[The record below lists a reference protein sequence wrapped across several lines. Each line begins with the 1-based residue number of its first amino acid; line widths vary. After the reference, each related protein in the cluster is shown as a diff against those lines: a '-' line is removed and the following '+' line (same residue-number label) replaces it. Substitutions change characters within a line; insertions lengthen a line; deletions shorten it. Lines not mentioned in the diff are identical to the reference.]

1 MAPLYVLFAV
11 FLACACPAPAVA
23 QDLPGVDVDVDI
35 DEPEVELPDLDE
47 PVEAVEEAVEEAA
60 GEAVEGVEA
69 AGEEAL
75 SQAAAI
81 RAVRENRALPLDRV
95 LALAGAA
102 IQGQVIDVRLINW
115 QGRLVYEVK
124 VLTAGGMVTSL
135 YFEAST
141 GTQIAAG
148 QR

>member
-1 MAPLYVLFAV
+1 MAPLYALLALI
-11 FLACACPAPAVA
+11 LACAWPAAAAA

-47 PVEAVEEAVEEAA
+47 PAEAIEEAA

-95 LALAGAA
+95 LALAGGA
-102 IQGQVIDVRLINW
+102 IQGQVIDVRLITW

-141 GTQIAAG
+141 GAQLAAG
-148 QR
+148 QP

>member
-1 MAPLYVLFAV
+1 MAPLYVLIALIFAAAWPV
-11 FLACACPAPAVA
+11 AAAA
-23 QDLPGVDVDVDI
+23 QDLPGVDIDI

-47 PVEAVEEAVEEAA
+47 PIEEIEEAV
-60 GEAVEGVEA
+60 GEAVEGIEA

-95 LALAGAA
+95 LALAAGA
-102 IQGQVIDVRLINW
+102 IKGQVIDVRLITW

-124 VLTAGGMVTSL
+124 VLTASGMVTSL
-135 YFEAST
+135 YFEATT

-148 QR
+148 QP